1 MATYTPSSD
10 NVMFGRGKILFAAH
24 VGGATSN
31 QYIHLGNCDTFSIGV
46 VPEKVSLTNYM
57 TETSAVYKEVVKKV
71 DIPIKISGFE
81 FASSNMKLV
90 FMGDTTSYTQTAATI
105 TGETIAT
112 ASMTGL
118 KGSFFATT
126 KRSISSPT
134 LIQGTSTLTSG
145 TDYTIEDASRGVI
158 KVLSTG
164 AVVADGTSL
173 LLTYAHAALTG
184 SGALTVVRGGVDTSV
199 EGRLLFL
206 PDNTTGPDNEV
217 QVWNA
222 TLTPDG
228 EIPFIS
234 DEFAKWNL
242 SGQAQDDSAGTYGGS
257 SSNPYF
263 QVTTR

>member
-81 FASSNMKLV
+81 F
-90 FMGDTTSYTQTAATI
+90 AATI